1 MGDLDVGNGAKVY
14 FRLTF
19 FDGAVAID
27 VTQTTVS
34 LFVVSILVIVIGLI
48 LGHGVTRRPGRKQA
62 LTEKLVLTLYGLVES
77 TMGKHNLK
85 YAPFVGTVFLSSLF
99 GSLIGLTK
107 IFRSTTAD
115 LMVVLGWALVTT
127 GLCWYEGIRNKG
139 FFGWLKGF
147 GEPIVFI
154 APINIISE
162 VAQPVSMAFRHFG
175 NIAGGGVLMT
185 IVYAALSAV
194 SSLVFKGLPAAVS
207 SVMPPVFQVGIP
219 AFLSLYFDL
228 FSGLIQA
235 FVFSL
240 LTMVYIASAN
250 PPPKPKLTRAEIKA
264 AKLELKAGKAEKKAA
279 RKEKAALRRSLKKLR
294 KQEQKNAAAAP

>member
-1 MGDLDVGNGAKVY
+1 MGDLDVGQGAKVY

-19 FDGAVAID
+19 FDGALAID

-34 LFVVSILVIVIGLI
+34 LFAASILVIIIGLI
-48 LGHGVTRRPGRKQA
+48 LGHGIKKRPGRKQA
-62 LTEKLVLTLYGLVES
+62 LTEKIVLTLYDLVGS

-85 YAPFVGTVFLSSLF
+85 YAPFVGTLFLSSLF

-127 GLCWYEGIRNKG
+127 GICWYEGIRNKG

-162 VAQPVSMAFRHFG
+162 IAQPVSMAFRHFG

-194 SSLVFKGLPAAVS
+194 STLVFRGLPAAVA
-207 SVMPPVFQVGIP
+207 SVMPPVFQIGIP
-219 AFLSLYFDL
+219 AILSLYFDL

-250 PPPKPKLTRAEIKA
+250 PPPRPKLTKAEIKA
-264 AKLELKAGKAEKKAA
+264 VRLELKAKKAAKKAA
-279 RKEKAALRRSLKKLR
+279 RKEKAVLKKRLKAEE
-294 KQEQKNAAAAP
+294 KQKSKNAVPA